1 MSDAIADFEGVLKRI
16 GGDRELLVEVLL
28 IFLDIAPGMMKE
40 LDAAVSGHDLE
51 RVLALAHDIRG
62 AAANVGAGELV
73 RQTSLMEMS
82 ARQGLFDHV
91 REHYG
96 LLVSEM
102 QRVCTSTKTFL
113 HP

>member
-1 MSDAIADFEGVLKRI
+1 MSDAMVDFAGVLKRI
-16 GGDRELLVEVLL
+16 GGDRELLGEILYL
-28 IFLDIAPGMMKE
+28 FLDMAPGMMQE
-40 LDAAVSGHDLE
+40 LEAAVSGHDLE
-51 RVLALAHDIRG
+51 RVLILAHDIRG

-102 QRVCTSTKTFL
+102 QRVCTAIKTFL